1 MKVQT
6 LEQYDDTLA
15 SLDDQLFEKTSGELP
30 FQDAAFALRYRLD
43 ASTRAL
49 YCGIDRFSSPF
60 GYQLQRAAGGGEAH
74 AQPVDLVESLPYLL
88 GMKVDRLYREDHG
101 VVLLGQHRRGRSI
114 AVFFRDCHLPGSADW
129 VQSKLA
135 EHPADEVYT
144 NDPARLGFEGCDR
157 FEAIETVFARQ
168 FERY

>member
-1 MKVQT
+1 MP
-6 LEQYDDTLA
+6 
-15 SLDDQLFEKTSGELP
+15 FE
-30 FQDAAFALRYRLD
+30 DAAFALRYRLD

-49 YCGIDRFSSPF
+49 YCGIDRFSSAF
-60 GYQLQRAAGGGEAH
+60 GYQLQRAAGGGEAQ

-88 GMKVDRLYREDHG
+88 GMKVNRLYREDHG

-114 AVFFRDCHLPGSADW
+114 AVFFRDGQQSGSADW